1 MTKIAALVLAGGN
14 VEGYGILTR
23 NRTKA
28 ALPFA
33 GHYRIIDFAL
43 SNLSNSGIT
52 HVGVITQYLPASLI
66 EHIAGGEAWDLHG
79 SDRMIKIMPPFVGI
93 GHTIWF
99 QGTSDAVYRNLNF
112 VHDLNPDDVIILSG
126 EHIYHMDYNEP
137 LKFHHEKDADLTIVG
152 QRLPAE
158 RLSLRF
164 GFIEAD
170 KDNRVTMFKEK
181 PPELLS
187 NFISIGIYI
196 FKKDALLN
204 EFNRR
209 LQEAR
214 FTQNFVID
222 VVEPITKSLNVFAY
236 ESGGFWE
243 YLENVNKYYQITM
256 QMTGKDNPINLV
268 DWEIVTN
275 PEDRRLGTR
284 NPVFMGRGANIEDSL
299 ISPGCRI
306 EGTVIRS
313 VLSPGVIVE
322 EGATVMDSIIMHDSI
337 IRKESCIQ
345 KVISD
350 KNVTIEQNCSIGGEM
365 RKDKN
370 NPELP
375 DSPLGLTI
383 LGKGAIIGEDIKIGG
398 LSQVYP
404 GMDLRSY
411 SGTHFAP
418 GVNIK

>member
-1 MTKIAALVLAGGN
+1 
-14 VEGYGILTR
+14 
-23 NRTKA
+23 
-28 ALPFA
+28 
-33 GHYRIIDFAL
+33 
-43 SNLSNSGIT
+43 
-52 HVGVITQYLPASLI
+52 
-66 EHIAGGEAWDLHG
+66 
-79 SDRMIKIMPPFVGI
+79 
-93 GHTIWF
+93 
-99 QGTSDAVYRNLNF
+99 
-112 VHDLNPDDVIILSG
+112 
-126 EHIYHMDYNEP
+126 
-137 LKFHHEKDADLTIVG
+137 
-152 QRLPAE
+152 
-158 RLSLRF
+158 
-164 GFIEAD
+164 
-170 KDNRVTMFKEK
+170 
-181 PPELLS
+181 
-187 NFISIGIYI
+187 
-196 FKKDALLN
+196 
-204 EFNRR
+204 
-209 LQEAR
+209 
-214 FTQNFVID
+214 
-222 VVEPITKSLNVFAY
+222 LNVFAY
-236 ESGGFWE
+236 ESSGFWE

-256 QMTGKDNPINLV
+256 QMIKKDNPINLV

-275 PEDRRLGTR
+275 PEDRSLGTR
-284 NPVFMGRGANIEDSL
+284 NPVFMGRGANIKDSL

-306 EGTVIRS
+306 EGTVSRS